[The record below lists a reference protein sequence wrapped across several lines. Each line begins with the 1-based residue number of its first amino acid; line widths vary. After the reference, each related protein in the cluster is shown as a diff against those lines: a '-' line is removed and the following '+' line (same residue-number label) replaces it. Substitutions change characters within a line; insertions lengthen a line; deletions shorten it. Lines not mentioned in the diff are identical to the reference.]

1 VLVLILSRE
10 RGKGRPPRQ
19 WPPEGQ
25 RSVTRFFCFFSWG
38 KPQTPGSLR
47 SKVKEKIK
55 GAKYHKV
62 TLNIFQLMLQ
72 SLLLRIP
79 RRALNLVI
87 IVVQTRNMR
96 TRELG
101 NFSRRPTNTAA
112 DIEDLV
118 AVLDADF
125 GGEVVLV
132 AGDGLVEGLAVG
144 KAAEVEGL
152 APAVF
157 VEVGSE
163 VIVACSC

>member
-1 VLVLILSRE
+1 MGE
-10 RGKGRPPRQ
+10 
-19 WPPEGQ
+19 
-25 RSVTRFFCFFSWG
+25 
-38 KPQTPGSLR
+38 
-47 SKVKEKIK
+47 
-55 GAKYHKV
+55 KYHKV
-62 TLNIFQLMLQ
+62 ALNIFQLMLQ

-96 TRELG
+96 TGELG

-132 AGDGLVEGLAVG
+132 AGNGLVEGLAVG

-163 VIVACSC
+163 VVVACSC